1 MKKKLLFL
9 QVEYISFFVVHV
21 LAMTSTIT
29 NPILYGW
36 LNANLKHLFRAM
48 IPHIRLATITS
59 GQNNSGGEAA
69 PTAGLVGPTE
79 AREQLNQAGDDQ
91 EHKMDKLM
99 LPHNGNASPRTHT
112 EIFSTNSVSMS
123 LYYYISAYL
132 SEGASM
138 VYIH

>member
-1 MKKKLLFL
+1 MKKNFFL

-91 EHKMDKLM
+91 ENHKMDKLM
-99 LPHNGNASPRTHT
+99 LPHNGNGSPRTHT

-123 LYYYISAYL
+123 LYFYRL
-132 SEGASM
+132 
-138 VYIH
+138 VRVV

>member
-1 MKKKLLFL
+1 MKKHNEERLFSL

-59 GQNNSGGEAA
+59 GHNNSGGEAA
-69 PTAGLVGPTE
+69 GPTAGLVGPTE
-79 AREQLNQAGDDQ
+79 AAREQLNQAGDDQ

-99 LPHNGNASPRTHT
+99 LPHNGNGSPRTNT

-123 LYYYISAYL
+123 LYFYRL
-132 SEGASM
+132 
-138 VYIH
+138 VRVL